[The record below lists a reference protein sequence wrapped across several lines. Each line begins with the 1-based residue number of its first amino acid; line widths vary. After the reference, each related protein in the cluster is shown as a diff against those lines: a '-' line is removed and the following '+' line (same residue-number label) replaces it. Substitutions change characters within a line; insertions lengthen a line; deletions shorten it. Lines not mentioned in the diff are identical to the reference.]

1 MHASKP
7 SRLERCGRRCIWPAD
22 GPAAAKP
29 LRKRHRPVDAGLM
42 LPARSDQCTPLQALL
57 RTRCTHAYS
66 ILARAY
72 CTPVMVVVLRP
83 MPVLH

>member
-7 SRLERCGRRCIWPAD
+7 SRLERCGRRCIWPWPDSGAD
-22 GPAAAKP
+22 AP
-29 LRKRHRPVDAGLM
+29 LRKRRLALRAGLM
-42 LPARSDQCTPLQALL
+42 FPARSDQRTPLQALL

-83 MPVLH
+83 LPVLH

>member
-7 SRLERCGRRCIWPAD
+7 LHVDRCGRRCLWPWPESGAE
-22 GPAAAKP
+22 ARQ
-29 LRKRHRPVDAGLM
+29 RKRRHALRAGLM
-42 LPARSDQCTPLQALL
+42 LPPRSDLRTPLQALL

-72 CTPVMVVVLRP
+72 CTPVLVVVLRP